1 MKIKAENIKVENKK
15 WKKKKGQSY
24 SLKNIKQLEKP
35 LPNIITK
42 RSRKHKYTKF
52 LKNDIEGLNIIRY
65 WGLDEMNTS

>member
-1 MKIKAENIKVENKK
+1 MRKLNRRINEDKGRKYQGGKQK
-15 WKKKKGQSY
+15 MKKKKGQSY

-65 WGLDEMNTS
+65 